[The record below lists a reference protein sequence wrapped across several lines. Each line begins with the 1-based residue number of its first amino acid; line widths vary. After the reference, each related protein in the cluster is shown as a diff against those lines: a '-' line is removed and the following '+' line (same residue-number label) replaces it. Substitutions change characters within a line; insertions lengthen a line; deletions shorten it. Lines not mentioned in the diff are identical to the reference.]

1 MAASKGG
8 LIALAL
14 LGLLFG
20 PGASAQSSAHGE
32 HSAARPAAVRPMS
45 LPWTP
50 EPSLRAAGRPGERG
64 AMPFVV
70 SGFEPDR
77 LEVFGPS
84 APNQARSLER
94 ESGRWILA
102 PDEGGGFHW
111 IEGVQRQSARMVRAA
126 TLWSFPG
133 KGASPANVLQRAG
146 DGLEIRPLRIPERG
160 GYRESSRW
168 DFRLLFDGRPLAG
181 HELLL
186 LTENGSRQTF
196 KSDAEGRVEII
207 FPRDFKSES
216 IDSELGAARTRKAYL
231 LQANWQQGAVLH
243 ESSFSYFYTPDP
255 LRERSLG
262 WGIGF
267 MALGMVCA
275 LPLLRRRPGASHA

>member
-14 LGLLFG
+14 IGLLFG
-20 PGASAQSSAHGE
+20 PGAAAQHGAHGE
-32 HSAARPAAVRPMS
+32 SPAGRPAAGRPMNTA
-45 LPWTP
+45 WTNQP
-50 EPSLRAAGRPGERG
+50 LLRVAGRPGERG
-64 AMPFVV
+64 TMPFAV

-77 LEVFGPS
+77 LEVFGPL
-84 APNQARSLER
+84 APNRARSLER
-94 ESGRWILA
+94 ESGRWMLA

-111 IEGVQRQSARMVRAA
+111 IEGVQQQAERIVRAT

-133 KGASPANVLQRAG
+133 KGASPANLLQRAG
-146 DGLEIRPLRIPERG
+146 NGLEIRPLRVPERG
-160 GYRESSRW
+160 GYRESSSW

-181 HELLL
+181 HELVL

-196 KSDAEGRVEII
+196 KSDADGLVQIT
-207 FPRDFKSES
+207 FPRDFKPES
-216 IDSELGAARTRKAYL
+216 IDPEQGAARTRKAYL

-255 LRERSLG
+255 MRERSLG
-262 WGIGF
+262 WGVGF
-267 MALGMVCA
+267 MALGMIFAV
-275 LPLLRRRPGASHA
+275 PLLRRRPGVSHA